1 MNSVHNFTS
10 LFAIFSYKKGLKR
23 FVFTLILLLLTVSF
37 IPANPFFSAPINLQE
52 NSTEDI
58 TDTEKSEDVKNKEIE
73 NSEQS
78 EPIPVRVGSTNPDMA
93 KKQGD
98 IRESIATFFKQWQ
111 TATGVYRTKIL
122 LNVILL
128 SFLYGIIHAAGPGHR
143 KTIMFSFYLA
153 RSAPWWEP
161 SVTGFLLAFLHG
173 SCAILLILIFKGV
186 SGSIASRSDFWAIY
200 LEGFS
205 YILIIGTA
213 LILLIVT
220 IISFVKKNH

>member
-23 FVFTLILLLLTVSF
+23 FVFTLILLLLTVFF
-37 IPANPFFSAPINLQE
+37 IIANTFFSAPINLQE

-111 TATGVYRTKIL
+111 T
-122 LNVILL
+122 
-128 SFLYGIIHAAGPGHR
+128 
-143 KTIMFSFYLA
+143 
-153 RSAPWWEP
+153 
-161 SVTGFLLAFLHG
+161 
-173 SCAILLILIFKGV
+173 
-186 SGSIASRSDFWAIY
+186 
-200 LEGFS
+200 
-205 YILIIGTA
+205 
-213 LILLIVT
+213 
-220 IISFVKKNH
+220 